1 MNLIKE
7 NRIET
12 LTQAFS
18 RMPKTLN
25 KKIGPTEHMLEVRRA
40 GFSEIRIFSALY
52 IKWSDEDTWVTE
64 SQRET
69 KTRLRYSMDG
79 DEEFYHDVLNRTH
92 TALVRMKLDAI
103 HNTLCD
109 KFMSGFTKQL
119 NQLTGLNLIKP
130 TGVIL

>member
-1 MNLIKE
+1 MDPIKE

-12 LTQAFS
+12 LTQAFT

-25 KKIGPTEHMLEVRRA
+25 KKTESTEHVLEVRRA

-52 IKWSDEDTWVTE
+52 TKRADEDTWVTK

-69 KTRLRYSMDG
+69 KTRLRYSTDG
-79 DEEFYHDVLNRTH
+79 DEEFYHDVLNRIH
-92 TALVRMKLDAI
+92 TALTRMKLDTS
-103 HNTLCD
+103 HNALCHT
-109 KFMSGFTKQL
+109 FMSGFTKQL